1 MNETIVLASRFQFPW
16 ESEALRDVVD
26 INDAHPIRRSQIHKR
41 HWCDPINKIEYGICT
56 RHKGFGIIE
65 KHHDR
70 LKRHCHPGSRE
81 RKRIPTCPDCHVAF
95 HVLADMMEYL
105 IKERYPLS
113 NHKDSMAVS
122 ALMREHV
129 WEFDELNRRY
139 FYLGEDL
146 KRSDLD
152 SIVDQGEV
160 ILKKQERLMKKLRR

>member
-1 MNETIVLASRFQFPW
+1 
-16 ESEALRDVVD
+16 
-26 INDAHPIRRSQIHKR
+26 
-41 HWCDPINKIEYGICT
+41 
-56 RHKGFGIIE
+56 
-65 KHHDR
+65 
-70 LKRHCHPGSRE
+70 
-81 RKRIPTCPDCHVAF
+81 
-95 HVLADMMEYL
+95 MMEYL